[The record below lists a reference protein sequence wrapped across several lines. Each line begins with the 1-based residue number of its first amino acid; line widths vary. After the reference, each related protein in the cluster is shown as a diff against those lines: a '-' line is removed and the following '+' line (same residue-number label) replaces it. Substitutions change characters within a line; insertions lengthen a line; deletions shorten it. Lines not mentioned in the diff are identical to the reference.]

1 MARGGLHP
9 RHPARLQSQGAP
21 VSTGV
26 HHHLAGHTHT
36 AEVAVS
42 HGALCPLALAQG
54 NISKPMPKRM
64 VTRNASASTAA
75 GWVDGSW
82 DFFGAGAEGERV

>member
-1 MARGGLHP
+1 
-9 RHPARLQSQGAP
+9 
-21 VSTGV
+21 
-26 HHHLAGHTHT
+26 
-36 AEVAVS
+36 
-42 HGALCPLALAQG
+42 
-54 NISKPMPKRM
+54 MPKRM